1 MLLRYILFHHQT
13 TTAVSV
19 YALFFRCVISSF
31 ITKPQQPRY
40 TGHKVMCCV
49 ISSFITKPQ
58 PTSRVRCFGLVA
70 LYPLSSPNH
79 NVVIRMLPLVLLR
92 YILFHHQ
99 TTTEFIPMRHNPSL
113 RYILFHHQ
121 TTTVT
126 LLVLVS
132 ERLRYILFHH
142 QTTTPPASWFVSEG
156 CVISSFITK
165 PQPTLRP

>member
-31 ITKPQQPRY
+31 ITKPQLARAGCFVALGCVISSFITKPQQLLFIGLL
-40 TGHKVMCCV
+40 TGCCV

-58 PTSRVRCFGLVA
+58 LAGEDLTSTFVA

-79 NVVIRMLPLVLLR
+79 NPRQAGFRQPPLR

-99 TTTEFIPMRHNPSL
+99 TTTCASA
-113 RYILFHHQ
+113 YILQ
-121 TTTVT
+121 T
-126 LLVLVS
+126 
-132 ERLRYILFHH
+132 R
-142 QTTTPPASWFVSEG
+142 

-165 PQPTLRP
+165 PQRG